1 METKYYPSKITMLQ
15 DLDKRVEGL
24 DVNKSAFMP
33 SFSFMTVKGETYL
46 SPSPVSFVD
55 NFNKAF
61 GEMLSTRGT
70 QMAGGVSCIL
80 SFLDK
85 DASLKSPVKEV
96 IIEEDTVEEE
106 ITTESSLD
114 EVLHTNIDLEYAST
128 LSHGKSKKASKEALE
143 QYARSFGI
151 ELNRTKSFDNMLK
164 SLQEQI

>member
-1 METKYYPSKITMLQ
+1 MLQ

-24 DVNKSAFMP
+24 DVNKSAFM
-33 SFSFMTVKGETYL
+33 STFSFMTMEGETYL
-46 SPSPVSFVD
+46 SPSPVSFVE

-61 GEMLSTRGT
+61 GDMLSIKGT

-80 SFLDK
+80 SFLDETTATK
-85 DASLKSPVKEV
+85 TPDKEV
-96 IIEEDTVEEE
+96 ITEEDTTPEE
-106 ITTESSLD
+106 TTPESSLN

-128 LSHGKSKKASKEALE
+128 LSQGKSKKASKEALE
-143 QYARSFGI
+143 LYARKFGI